1 MVAGVFGAMTYHRP
15 VLAREAVEALITD
28 PNGVYVDATYGG
40 GGHSRLILSRLGE
53 KGRLIAIDQDPEAP
67 FSDIEDARF
76 TAVRANFR
84 HLRALLESRGVK
96 AIQGLLVDLG
106 VSSHQLDT
114 PERGFSYRAE
124 GPLDLRMD
132 PTKGLPAYEW
142 LRRQSEESLTRI
154 LREYGDLPRAHRL
167 AQALLHRSPQTTSE
181 LRAVV
186 EAIYGH
192 KALTY
197 MAQTFQALRIA
208 LNDEMSALEELLR
221 AATEVTLPYGRLVGL
236 TYHSGEARRIK
247 ALYQTPLRIE
257 PLYGHR
263 HYAWKLLHKQR
274 PSPEEIQ
281 ENPRSRSAT
290 LWVLEKL
297 PL

>member
-1 MVAGVFGAMTYHRP
+1 
-15 VLAREAVEALITD
+15 
-28 PNGVYVDATYGG
+28 
-40 GGHSRLILSRLGE
+40 
-53 KGRLIAIDQDPEAP
+53 
-67 FSDIEDARF
+67 
-76 TAVRANFR
+76 
-84 HLRALLESRGVK
+84 VK

-154 LREYGDLPRAHRL
+154 LRAYGDLPRAHRL
-167 AQALLHRSPQTTSE
+167 AQALLHRSPQTTLE

-186 EAIYGH
+186 EAIYGP

-247 ALYQTPLRIE
+247 ALYQTPIRIE

-290 LWVLEKL
+290 LWVLEKQ